1 MKKLFA
7 IILCIA
13 LVLGLVG
20 CKLDKI
26 ENTGKVLIVYFSASG
41 NTKTAAELIAART
54 NGDLFEIIPKYPYTS
69 DDLNWSNKESRVCYE
84 HDNSDARDI
93 ELESTDVPDWDS
105 YDTVFIG
112 YPIWWQIAAWPV
124 DGFVKSNDFSDKT
137 VVPFCTSSSSGL
149 GNSGKLLADMAE
161 SGNWL
166 GGHRFASRPSE
177 SDVSEWLEKL
187 GI

>member
-7 IILCIA
+7 IVLCAA
-13 LVLGLVG
+13 LAFGLTG
-20 CKLDKI
+20 CKSDKI
-26 ENTGKVLIVYFSASG
+26 EDAGKVLVVYFSASG
-41 NTKTAAELIAART
+41 NTKTAAELIAAQT
-54 NGDLFEIIPKYPYTS
+54 NGDLFEIVPKNPYTTE
-69 DDLNWSNKESRVCYE
+69 DLNWTDSGSRVCYE
-84 HDNSDARDI
+84 HDNSDAREI
-93 ELESTDVPDWDS
+93 ELESTSVADWDS

-124 DGFVKSNDFSDKT
+124 DGFVKANDFSDKT

-149 GNSGKLLADMAE
+149 GNSGKLLADMAG

-177 SDVSEWLEKL
+177 SAVKDWLSEL

>member
-7 IILCIA
+7 LILCVA
-13 LVLGLVG
+13 LVLGLTG
-20 CKLDKI
+20 CKSNKI
-26 ENTGKVLIVYFSASG
+26 EITGKVLVVYFSASG
-41 NTKTAAELIAART
+41 NTKDVSELIANRT
-54 NGDLFEIIPKYPYTS
+54 NADLFEIIPEDPYTS
-69 DDLNWSNKESRVCYE
+69 EDLNWTDKDSRVCLE
-84 HDNSDARDI
+84 HDDPDMRKV
-93 ELESTDVPDWDS
+93 ELESTSVPDWES

-124 DGFVKSNDFSDKT
+124 DGFVEANDFSGKT

-149 GNSGKLLADMAE
+149 GNSGKLLADTAG

-177 SDVSEWLEKL
+177 SDVGEWLKEL
-187 GI
+187 GF